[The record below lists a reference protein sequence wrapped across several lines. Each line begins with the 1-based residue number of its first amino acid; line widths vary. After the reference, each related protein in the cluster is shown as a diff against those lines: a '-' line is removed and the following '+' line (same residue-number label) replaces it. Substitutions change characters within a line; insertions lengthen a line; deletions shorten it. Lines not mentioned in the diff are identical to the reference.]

1 MSKWRRLNS
10 AFEGQRRSTRNINK
24 RMDKTIDE
32 KRSRIDFLT
41 EKLNEASRAY
51 YTDGTEIITNYEY
64 DEMYDELLALEDE
77 TGYIRDDSPS
87 VNVGYETAAGLPKI
101 VHEKK
106 MLSLNKTKDREELKA
121 WLGDKEGLLS
131 WKLDGLTVGLTYEN
145 GRLVQGVTRG
155 NGVEGELI
163 TANVLACRNVPKAIP
178 HKGRTMLRGE
188 AVIKY
193 SDFEKI
199 NEAIEDADAKYKNPR
214 NLCSGSIRQL
224 DPKITAER
232 SVNFYA
238 FSLTQSDGVEFLTRH
253 EKIEWVK
260 EQGFD
265 VVDYVMVN
273 SGNLDAAIDKYEAE
287 IPDFDIPS
295 DGLVLT
301 LDDVAYA
308 STLGE
313 TAKFPKDSIAF
324 KWRDQ
329 QAETV
334 LREIEWSPSRTGLLN
349 PVAIFDPV
357 ELEGTTVSRASVH
370 NINIMEDLELGIG
383 DTIQVYKANMIIPQL
398 AGNLT
403 RSGNIDI
410 PAVCP
415 VCGGPTLI
423 KDDEGTK
430 TLNCTNPDCLAKHV
444 KKFSHF
450 VSRDAL
456 NIEGLSESGLLK
468 LIGIGALRDF
478 ADLFRLEEHK
488 SAIIGMEG
496 FGAKSYDNLIES
508 AKKASHTT
516 PARLLYGLGVPGI
529 GVATSNLISRYAR
542 NKWSD
547 IQSLDEETLTEIDGV
562 GSVMARD
569 YAGFFADENNK
580 EAVADLLGL
589 LTIDESYEAAGT
601 GLEGKTF
608 VITGSLE
615 HYANR
620 KDLKAGI
627 EAEGGKVAG
636 SVSAKTDY
644 LITNDPNSGSS
655 KNKKARELGVEII
668 TEEQIMEMLNK

>member
-1 MSKWRRLNS
+1 MTT
-10 AFEGQRRSTRNINK
+10 G
-24 RMDKTIDE
+24 E
-32 KRSRIDFLT
+32 KRSRIDELT
-41 EKLNEASRAY
+41 ARLNEASRAY
-51 YTDGTEIITNYEY
+51 YTDGAEIITNYEY
-64 DEMYDELLALEDE
+64 DAMYDELLALEDE

-101 VHEKK
+101 VHESK
-106 MLSLNKTKDREELKA
+106 MLSLNKTKDRDELKA
-121 WLGDKEGLLS
+121 WLGDQKGLLS

-155 NGVEGELI
+155 NGVEGEVI
-163 TANVLACRNVPKAIP
+163 TANVLACRNVPKTIP
-178 HKGRTMLRGE
+178 HKGRTVLRGE
-188 AVIKY
+188 AVIRY
-193 SDFEKI
+193 SDFERI

-232 SVNFYA
+232 NVSFYA
-238 FSLTQSDGVEFLTRH
+238 FALIRAEGADLSSRRDQM
-253 EKIEWVK
+253 EWMK
-260 EQGFD
+260 QQGFD
-265 VVDYVMVN
+265 EVDYVMVDAESL
-273 SGNLDAAIDKYEAE
+273 SGAIDRYEKA

-301 LDDVAYA
+301 LDDLEYSA
-308 STLGE
+308 TLGE
-313 TAKFPKDSIAF
+313 TAKYPKDSIAF

-383 DTIQVYKANMIIPQL
+383 DTVQVYKANMIIPQL

-403 RSGNIDI
+403 RSGNMEI
-410 PAVCP
+410 PASCP
-415 VCGGPTLI
+415 VCGGPTLV
-423 KDDEGTK
+423 KDEEGTK
-430 TLNCTNPDCLAKHV
+430 TLHCTNPDCLAKHV

-468 LIGIGALRDF
+468 LIGIGAIKTF
-478 ADLFRLEEHK
+478 PDLFRLDRHEDEIV
-488 SAIIGMEG
+488 SMEG
-496 FGAKSYDNLIES
+496 FGKKSYDNLTES
-508 AKKASHTT
+508 AKRASHTT

-529 GVATSNLISRYAR
+529 GVQNSNIICRACR
-542 NKWSD
+542 NRWAE
-547 IQSLDEETLTEIDGV
+547 IQSLDEEALKDIDGV
-562 GSVMARD
+562 GDVMAKD
-569 YAGFFADENNK
+569 YAAYFADEKNA
-580 EAVADLLGL
+580 AVTAELLGL
-589 LTIDESYEAAGT
+589 LTLDESFEAAGT
-601 GLEGKTF
+601 SLEGKTF

-620 KDLKAGI
+620 KDLKAEI

-644 LITNDPNSGSS
+644 LITNDPDSGSS
-655 KNKKARELGVEII
+655 KNRTARELGVAII
-668 TEEQIMEMLNK
+668 TEDEAVEMIRGN

>member
-1 MSKWRRLNS
+1 MD
-10 AFEGQRRSTRNINK
+10 QRK
-24 RMDKTIDE
+24 RIDE
-32 KRSRIDFLT
+32 LV
-41 EKLNEASRAY
+41 EKLNEASHAY
-51 YTDGTEIITNYEY
+51 YTDGIEMMTNYEY

-101 VHEKK
+101 VHEIK
-106 MLSLNKTKDREELKA
+106 MLSLNKTKDRDELRA

-163 TANVLACRNVPKAIP
+163 TANVLACRNIPKSIP
-178 HKGRTMLRGE
+178 YKGKVIVRGE
-188 AVIKY
+188 AVIRY

-199 NEAIEDADAKYKNPR
+199 NEAIEDTDARYKNPR

-224 DPKITAER
+224 DPKVTAER
-232 SVNFYA
+232 KVSFYA
-238 FSLTQSDGVEFLTRH
+238 FTLTLSEGLEMPSRRQ
-253 EKIEWVK
+253 KMEWMK
-260 EQGFD
+260 SQGFD
-265 VVDYVMVN
+265 IVDYVMV
-273 SGNLDAAIDKYEAE
+273 DADSLNDAINGYEKA
-287 IPDFDIPS
+287 ITDFDIPS

-301 LDDVAYA
+301 LEDAEYA
-308 STLGE
+308 STLGA

-370 NINIMEDLELGIG
+370 NINIMEDLKLGIG
-383 DTIQVYKANMIIPQL
+383 DTVVVYKANMIIPQL
-398 AGNLT
+398 SGNLT
-403 RSGNIDI
+403 QSGNIQI
-410 PAVCP
+410 PDTCP
-415 VCGGPTLI
+415 VCGGPTLV
-423 KDDEGTK
+423 KDLEGTK
-430 TLNCTNPDCLAKHV
+430 TLYCTNPDCIAKHV

-468 LIGIGALRDF
+468 LIGIGAVRTF
-478 ADLFRLEEHK
+478 ADLFRLGSHRE
-488 SAIIGMEG
+488 AIIEMEG
-496 FGAKSYDNLIES
+496 FGKKSYDNLVES
-508 AKKASHTT
+508 AERASHTT
-516 PARLLYGLGVPGI
+516 PARLLYGLGVQGI
-529 GVATSNLISRYAR
+529 GTANSNLIARACR
-542 NKWSD
+542 NKWD
-547 IQSLDEETLTEIDGV
+547 EMVSLDEEDLTGIDGV
-562 GSVMARD
+562 GPVMARD
-569 YAGFFADENNK
+569 YVKYFADEDNK
-580 EAVADLLGL
+580 AVIEDLLSM
-589 LTIDESYEAAGT
+589 LTLDESYEAAGT

-620 KDLKAGI
+620 KDLKADI

-644 LITNDPNSGSS
+644 LITNDPGSGSA
-655 KNKKARELGVEII
+655 KNRAARELGVAII
-668 TEEQIMEMLNK
+668 TEEDIMEMLAK

>member
-1 MSKWRRLNS
+1 MND
-10 AFEGQRRSTRNINK
+10 ENK
-24 RMDKTIDE
+24 KNRIDE
-32 KRSRIDFLT
+32 LVQR
-41 EKLNEASRAY
+41 LNEASRAY

-87 VNVGYETAAGLPKI
+87 INVGFETAAGLPKI

-106 MLSLNKTKDREELKA
+106 MLSLNKTKDRDELRA
-121 WLGDKEGLLS
+121 WLGDQKGMLS
-131 WKLDGLTVGLTYEN
+131 WKLDGLTVGITYEN

-155 NGVEGELI
+155 NGTEGELI
-163 TANVLACRNVPKAIP
+163 TANVMACRNVPKVIP
-178 HKGRTMLRGE
+178 HKGKTIIRGE
-188 AVIKY
+188 AVIRY

-224 DPKITAER
+224 DPKVTAER
-232 SVNFYA
+232 NVMFYA
-238 FSLTQSDGVEFLTRH
+238 FSLYQCEGVEFTTRQQ
-253 EKIEWVK
+253 KMEWVK
-260 EQGFD
+260 SQGFD
-265 VVDYVMVN
+265 AVDYVMVDKD
-273 SGNLDAAIDKYEAE
+273 NLFDAIDGYEAAIT
-287 IPDFDIPS
+287 DFDIPS

-308 STLGE
+308 ATLGE

-403 RSGNIDI
+403 RSGNMEI

-415 VCGGPTLI
+415 VCGGPTRI
-423 KDDEGTK
+423 KDEEGTK

-468 LIGIGALRDF
+468 LIGIGALRSF
-478 ADLFRLEEHK
+478 ADLFRLENHK
-488 SAIIGMEG
+488 NAIIGMEG
-496 FGAKSYDNLIES
+496 FGAKSYDNLTAS
-508 AKKASHTT
+508 AARASNTT

-529 GVATSNLISRYAR
+529 GVATSNLISRSCR

-547 IQSLDEETLTEIDGV
+547 IQSLDEEALTDIDGV

-569 YAGFFADENNK
+569 YVGFFADEDNK
-580 EAVADLLGL
+580 AAIDELLGL
-589 LTIDESYEAAGT
+589 LTLDESYEAAGT
-601 GLEGKTF
+601 SLEGRTF

-620 KDLKAGI
+620 KDLKAEI

-655 KNKKARELGVEII
+655 KNKAARELGVAII
-668 TEEQIMEMLNK
+668 TENEVRSMLNH

>member
-1 MSKWRRLNS
+1 MNNEEKKNR
-10 AFEGQRRSTRNINK
+10 
-24 RMDKTIDE
+24 IDE
-32 KRSRIDFLT
+32 LVERLK
-41 EKLNEASRAY
+41 EASRAY
-51 YTDGTEIITNYEY
+51 YTDGAEIITNYEY

-87 VNVGYETAAGLPKI
+87 INVGYETAAGLPKI

-106 MLSLNKTKDREELKA
+106 MLSLNKTKDRDELAA
-121 WLGDKEGLLS
+121 WLGDQKGLLS
-131 WKLDGLTVGLTYEN
+131 WKLDGLTVGVTYEN

-155 NGVEGELI
+155 NGTEGELI
-163 TANVLACRNVPKAIP
+163 TANVMAFRNVPRVIP
-178 HKGRTMLRGE
+178 HKGRTVLRGE
-188 AVIKY
+188 SVIKY
-193 SDFEKI
+193 SHFEKI
-199 NEAIEDADAKYKNPR
+199 NDAIEDADAKYKNPR
-214 NLCSGSIRQL
+214 NLCSGSVRQL
-224 DPKITAER
+224 DPKVTAER
-232 SVNFYA
+232 NVNFYA
-238 FSLTQSDGVEFLTRH
+238 FSLTQSEGVEFATRH
-253 EKIEWVK
+253 EKMDWVRA
-260 EQGFD
+260 QGFD
-265 VVDYVMVN
+265 TVDYVMVDRD
-273 SGNLDAAIDKYEAE
+273 SLSDAIDTYEAA

-308 STLGE
+308 ATLGE

-370 NINIMEDLELGIG
+370 NINIMEDLQLGIG

-403 RSGNIDI
+403 RSGNIEI

-415 VCGGPTLI
+415 VCGGPTLV
-423 KDDEGTK
+423 KDEEGTK
-430 TLNCTNPDCLAKHV
+430 TLNCVNPDCLAKHV

-468 LIGIGALRDF
+468 LIGIGALRSF
-478 ADLFRLEEHK
+478 ADLFRLENHK
-488 SAIIGMEG
+488 NDIIGMEG

-508 AKKASHTT
+508 ARRASAAT

-529 GVATSNLISRYAR
+529 GVATSNLISRACR
-542 NKWSD
+542 TRWSD
-547 IQSLDEETLTEIDGV
+547 IQSLDEEALTDIDGV

-569 YAGFFADENNK
+569 YVDFFADEGNR
-580 EAVADLLGL
+580 EAIDDLLGL
-589 LTIDESYEAAGT
+589 LTLDESYEAAGT
-601 GLEGKTF
+601 SLEGKTF

-620 KDLKAGI
+620 KDLKAEI

-655 KNKKARELGVEII
+655 KNKAARELGVSII
-668 TEEQIMEMLNK
+668 TEDEIRAMLNN

>member
-1 MSKWRRLNS
+1 MD
-10 AFEGQRRSTRNINK
+10 QRK
-24 RMDKTIDE
+24 RIDE
-32 KRSRIDFLT
+32 LV
-41 EKLNEASRAY
+41 EKLNEASHAY
-51 YTDGTEIITNYEY
+51 YTQGTEIITNYEY
-64 DEMYDELLALEDE
+64 DAMYDELLALEDE

-87 VNVGYETAAGLPKI
+87 INVGYDTAAGLPKI
-101 VHEKK
+101 VHEIK
-106 MLSLNKTKDREELKA
+106 MLSLNKTKDREELRA
-121 WLGDKEGLLS
+121 WLGDREGLLS

-163 TANVLACRNVPKAIP
+163 TANVLACRNVPKSIP
-178 HKGRTMLRGE
+178 HKGRVMVRGE
-188 AVIKY
+188 AVIRY

-224 DPKITAER
+224 DPKVTAER

-238 FSLTQSDGVEFLTRH
+238 FSLTQCEGIEFAFRH
-253 EKIEWVK
+253 EKMDWMK
-260 EQGFD
+260 SQGFEI
-265 VVDYVMVN
+265 VDYVIVDKDN
-273 SGNLDAAIDKYEAE
+273 IIDTIDEYESAIA
-287 IPDFDIPS
+287 DFDIPS

-301 LDDVAYA
+301 LEDIAYA
-308 STLGE
+308 ETLGE
-313 TAKFPKDSIAF
+313 TAKFPRDSIAF

-329 QAETV
+329 QAEAV

-383 DTIQVYKANMIIPQL
+383 DTILVYKANMIIPQL

-410 PAVCP
+410 PGTCP

-423 KDDEGTK
+423 RDEEGTR
-430 TLNCTNPDCLAKHV
+430 TLNCVNPDCLAKHV

-450 VSRDAL
+450 VSRDAM

-468 LIGIGALRDF
+468 LIGISALKNF

-488 SAIIGMEG
+488 SAIINMEG
-496 FGAKSYDNLIES
+496 FGTKSYDNLVES

-516 PARLLYGLGVPGI
+516 AARLLYGLGVPGI
-529 GVATSNLISRYAR
+529 GVATSNLIARSCR
-542 NKWSD
+542 NKWSE
-547 IQSLDEETLTEIDGV
+547 IESLDEETLRDIDGV
-562 GSVMARD
+562 GPVMAGD
-569 YAGFFADENNK
+569 YVRFFADEKNRT
-580 EAVADLLGL
+580 EIADLLDL
-589 LTIDESYEAAGT
+589 LTIDESFEAAGT

-620 KDLKAGI
+620 KDLKAEI

-668 TEEQIMEMLNK
+668 TENDIINMLK

>member
-1 MSKWRRLNS
+1 MNP
-10 AFEGQRRSTRNINK
+10 E
-24 RMDKTIDE
+24 E
-32 KRSRIDFLT
+32 KKNRIDFLT

-51 YTDGTEIITNYEY
+51 YTDGVEMMTNYEY
-64 DEMYDELLALEDE
+64 DAMYDELLALEDE

-87 VNVGYETAAGLPKI
+87 INVGYETAAGLPKI
-101 VHEKK
+101 VHEIK
-106 MLSLNKTKDREELKA
+106 MLSLNKTKDRDELRA
-121 WLGDKEGLLS
+121 WLGDRKGLLS
-131 WKLDGLTVGLTYEN
+131 WKLDGLTVGITYEN

-155 NGVEGELI
+155 NGTEGELI
-163 TANVLACRNVPKAIP
+163 TANVLAFRNVPKSIP
-178 HKGRTMLRGE
+178 HKGRVMVRGE

-193 SDFEKI
+193 SDFERI

-214 NLCSGSIRQL
+214 NLCSGSVRQL
-224 DPKITAER
+224 DPKVTAER

-238 FSLTQSDGVEFLTRH
+238 FTLTQCEGVEFSCRH
-253 EKIEWVK
+253 ETMDWMRS
-260 EQGFD
+260 QGFET
-265 VVDYVMVN
+265 VDHVIVDKDN
-273 SGNLDAAIDKYEAE
+273 IIDTINKYEAA

-295 DGLVLT
+295 DGLVLS
-301 LDDVAYA
+301 LDDLAYA
-308 STLGE
+308 ATLGE
-313 TAKFPKDSIAF
+313 TAKFPRDSIAF

-403 RSGNIDI
+403 RSGNIEI
-410 PAVCP
+410 PDVCP
-415 VCGGPTLI
+415 VCGGPTRI
-423 KDDEGTK
+423 KDDDGTR

-468 LIGIGALRDF
+468 LIGIGALKSF
-478 ADLFRLEEHK
+478 ADLFRLDEHK
-488 SAIIGMEG
+488 SDIIGMEG

-508 AKKASHTT
+508 AVKASHTT

-529 GVATSNLISRYAR
+529 GVATSGLIAR
-542 NKWSD
+542 SCRNRWSE
-547 IQSLDEETLTEIDGV
+547 IMALDEEALTDIDGV
-562 GSVMARD
+562 GSVMAHD
-569 YAGFFADENNK
+569 YVSFFSDEDNK
-580 EAVADLLGL
+580 AAVDELLGM
-589 LTIDESYEAAGT
+589 LTLDESYEAAGT
-601 GLEGKTF
+601 SLEGKTF

-615 HYANR
+615 HYTNR
-620 KDLKAGI
+620 KALKADI
-627 EAEGGKVAG
+627 ESEGGKVAG

-655 KNKKARELGVEII
+655 KNRTARELGVAII
-668 TEEQIMEMLNK
+668 TEEQIMEMLGK

>member
-1 MSKWRRLNS
+1 MTT
-10 AFEGQRRSTRNINK
+10 G
-24 RMDKTIDE
+24 E
-32 KRSRIDFLT
+32 KRSRIDELT
-41 EKLNEASRAY
+41 ARLNEASRAY
-51 YTDGTEIITNYEY
+51 YTDGAEIITNYEY
-64 DEMYDELLALEDE
+64 DAMYDELLALEDE

-101 VHEKK
+101 VHESK
-106 MLSLNKTKDREELKA
+106 MLSLNKTKDRDELKA
-121 WLGDKEGLLS
+121 WLGDQKGLLS

-155 NGVEGELI
+155 NGVEGEVI
-163 TANVLACRNVPKAIP
+163 TANVLACRNVPKTIP
-178 HKGRTMLRGE
+178 HKGRTVLRGE
-188 AVIKY
+188 AVIRY
-193 SDFEKI
+193 SDFERI

-232 SVNFYA
+232 NVSFYA
-238 FSLTQSDGVEFLTRH
+238 FALIRAEGADLSSRRAQM
-253 EKIEWVK
+253 EWMK
-260 EQGFD
+260 QQGFD
-265 VVDYVMVN
+265 EVDYVMVDAESL
-273 SGNLDAAIDKYEAE
+273 SGAIDRYEKA

-301 LDDVAYA
+301 LDDLEYSA
-308 STLGE
+308 TLGE
-313 TAKFPKDSIAF
+313 TAKYPKDSIAF

-383 DTIQVYKANMIIPQL
+383 DTVQVYKANMIIPQL

-403 RSGNIDI
+403 RSGNIEI
-410 PAVCP
+410 PASCP
-415 VCGGPTLI
+415 VCGGPTRV
-423 KDDEGTK
+423 KDEEGTK
-430 TLNCTNPDCLAKHV
+430 TLHCTNPDCLAKHV

-468 LIGIGALRDF
+468 LIGIGAIKTF
-478 ADLFRLEEHK
+478 PDLFRLDRHEDEIV
-488 SAIIGMEG
+488 SMEG
-496 FGAKSYDNLIES
+496 FGKKSYDNLTES
-508 AKKASHTT
+508 AKRASHTT

-529 GVATSNLISRYAR
+529 GVQNSNIICRACR
-542 NKWSD
+542 NSWAE
-547 IQSLDEETLTEIDGV
+547 IQSLDEEALKDIDGV
-562 GSVMARD
+562 GDVMAKD
-569 YAGFFADENNK
+569 YAAYFADEKNA
-580 EAVADLLGL
+580 AVTAELLGL
-589 LTIDESYEAAGT
+589 LTLDESFEAAGT
-601 GLEGKTF
+601 SLEGKTF

-620 KDLKAGI
+620 KDLKAEI

-655 KNKKARELGVEII
+655 KNKAARELGVAII
-668 TEEQIMEMLNK
+668 TEDDIRAMLGK

>member
-1 MSKWRRLNS
+1 MNDESKKNR
-10 AFEGQRRSTRNINK
+10 
-24 RMDKTIDE
+24 IDE
-32 KRSRIDFLT
+32 LVQR
-41 EKLNEASRAY
+41 LNEASRAY

-87 VNVGYETAAGLPKI
+87 INVGFETAAGLPKI

-106 MLSLNKTKDREELKA
+106 MLSLNKTKDRDELRA
-121 WLGDKEGLLS
+121 WLGDQKGMLS
-131 WKLDGLTVGLTYEN
+131 WKLDGLTVGITYEN

-155 NGVEGELI
+155 NGTEGELI
-163 TANVLACRNVPKAIP
+163 TANVMACRNVPKVIP
-178 HKGRTMLRGE
+178 HKGKTIIRGE
-188 AVIKY
+188 AVIRY

-224 DPKITAER
+224 DPKVTAER
-232 SVNFYA
+232 NVMFYA
-238 FSLTQSDGVEFLTRH
+238 FSLYQCEGVEFTTRQQ
-253 EKIEWVK
+253 KMEWVK
-260 EQGFD
+260 SQGFD
-265 VVDYVMVN
+265 AVDYVMVDN
-273 SGNLDAAIDKYEAE
+273 DNLFDAIDGYEAAIT
-287 IPDFDIPS
+287 DFDIPS

-308 STLGE
+308 ATLGE

-403 RSGNIDI
+403 RSGNMEI

-415 VCGGPTLI
+415 VCGGPTRI
-423 KDDEGTK
+423 KDEEGTK

-468 LIGIGALRDF
+468 LIGIGALRSF
-478 ADLFRLEEHK
+478 ADLFRLENHK
-488 SAIIGMEG
+488 NAIIGMEG
-496 FGAKSYDNLIES
+496 FGAKSYDNLTAS
-508 AKKASHTT
+508 AARASNTT

-529 GVATSNLISRYAR
+529 GVATSNLISRSCR

-547 IQSLDEETLTEIDGV
+547 IQSLDEEALMDIDGV

-569 YAGFFADENNK
+569 YVGFFADEDNK
-580 EAVADLLGL
+580 AAIDELLGL
-589 LTIDESYEAAGT
+589 LTLDESYEAAGT
-601 GLEGKTF
+601 SLEGRTF

-620 KDLKAGI
+620 KDLKAEI

-655 KNKKARELGVEII
+655 KNRTARELGVAII
-668 TEEQIMEMLNK
+668 TEDDIRDMLNK

>member
-1 MSKWRRLNS
+1 MND
-10 AFEGQRRSTRNINK
+10 N
-24 RMDKTIDE
+24 E
-32 KRSRIDFLT
+32 KRNRIDFLVG
-41 EKLNEASRAY
+41 KLNEASRAY
-51 YTDGTEIITNYEY
+51 YTDGAEIITNYEY
-64 DEMYDELLALEDE
+64 DAMYDELLALEDE

-87 VNVGYETAAGLPKI
+87 INVGYETAAGLPKI
-101 VHEKK
+101 VHESK
-106 MLSLNKTKDREELKA
+106 MLSLNKTKDRDELAA
-121 WLGDKEGLLS
+121 WLGDQTGLLS

-145 GRLVQGVTRG
+145 GRLTQGVTRG
-155 NGVEGELI
+155 NGTEGELI

-178 HKGRTMLRGE
+178 YKGRTVLRGE

-224 DPKITAER
+224 DPKVTAER
-232 SVNFYA
+232 NVNFFA
-238 FSLTQSDGVEFLTRH
+238 FSLYRCEGMEFATRH
-253 EKIEWVK
+253 EQMEWMK
-260 EQGFD
+260 AQGFD
-265 VVDYVMVN
+265 VVDYVTVDAVGL
-273 SGNLDAAIDKYEAE
+273 SSAIDSYEAAIPE
-287 IPDFDIPS
+287 FDIPS

-301 LDDVAYA
+301 LDDIAYA
-308 STLGE
+308 ATLGE
-313 TAKFPKDSIAF
+313 TAKYPKDAMAF

-334 LREIEWSPSRTGLLN
+334 LREVEWSPSRTGLLN

-370 NINIMEDLELGIG
+370 NINIMEDLQLGIG
-383 DTIQVYKANMIIPQL
+383 DTIQVYKANMIIPQI

-403 RSGNIDI
+403 RSGKIDI
-410 PAVCP
+410 PEVCP
-415 VCGGPTLI
+415 VCGGRTLI
-423 KDDEGTK
+423 KDVEGTR
-430 TLNCTNPDCLAKHV
+430 TLNCVNPDCLAKHV

-468 LIGIGALRDF
+468 LIGIGAVRSF
-478 ADLFRLEEHK
+478 ADLFRLDAHRDD
-488 SAIIGMEG
+488 IITMEG
-496 FGAKSYDNLIES
+496 FGQKSYDNLKAS
-508 AKKASHTT
+508 AERASHTT

-529 GVATSNLISRYAR
+529 GAANSGVIAR
-542 NKWSD
+542 ACRNSWQEM
-547 IQSLDEETLTEIDGV
+547 QSLDEEALTGIDGV
-562 GSVMARD
+562 GAVMARD
-569 YAGFFADENNK
+569 YVDYFADEGNRA
-580 EAVADLLGL
+580 AVADLMSV
-589 LTIDESYEAAGT
+589 LTLDESFEAAGT
-601 GLEGKTF
+601 KLDGKTF

-620 KDLKAGI
+620 KDLKAEI

-655 KNKKARELGVEII
+655 KNKAARELGVAII
-668 TEEQIMEMLNK
+668 TEEDIIEMMK

>member
-1 MSKWRRLNS
+1 MEEKK
-10 AFEGQRRSTRNINK
+10 K
-24 RMDKTIDE
+24 RIDE
-32 KRSRIDFLT
+32 LVER
-41 EKLNEASRAY
+41 LNEASRAY
-51 YTDGTEIITNYEY
+51 YTDGAEIITNYEY
-64 DEMYDELLALEDE
+64 DAMYDELLDLEAE
-77 TGYIRDDSPS
+77 TGFIRDDSPS
-87 VNVGYETAAGLPKI
+87 INVGFETAAGLPKI
-101 VHEKK
+101 VHESK
-106 MLSLNKTKDREELKA
+106 MLSLNKTKDRDELRA
-121 WLGDKEGLLS
+121 WLGDQKGLLS

-163 TANVLACRNVPKAIP
+163 TPNVLACRNVPRTIP
-178 HKGRTMLRGE
+178 YKGKVTLRGE
-188 AVIKY
+188 AVIRY

-199 NEAIEDADAKYKNPR
+199 NEAIEDADARYKNPR

-232 SVNFYA
+232 QVGFYA
-238 FSLTQSDGVEFLTRH
+238 FALTGSEGLGFAARH
-253 EKIEWVK
+253 EQMEWMK
-260 EQGFD
+260 EQGFEE
-265 VVDYVMVN
+265 VDYVMVD
-273 SGNLDAAIDKYEAE
+273 SGSLSGAIDSYEAA

-301 LDDVAYA
+301 LDDLAYSA
-308 STLGE
+308 TLGE
-313 TAKFPKDSIAF
+313 TAKYPKDSIAF

-403 RSGNIDI
+403 RSGSMDI
-410 PAVCP
+410 PDSCP
-415 VCGGPTLI
+415 VCGGPTMVR
-423 KDDEGTK
+423 DEEGTK
-430 TLNCTNPDCLAKHV
+430 TLVCTNPDCLAKHV

-468 LIGIGALRDF
+468 LIGIGAIRTF
-478 ADLFRLEEHK
+478 PDLFRLSEHEDEIV
-488 SAIIGMEG
+488 SMEG
-496 FGAKSYDNLIES
+496 FGKKSYDNLIES
-508 AKKASHTT
+508 AGRASHTT

-529 GVATSNLISRYAR
+529 GVQNSNIICRSCR
-542 NKWSD
+542 NRWD
-547 IQSLDEETLTEIDGV
+547 EIQGLDEEALMDIDGV
-562 GSVMARD
+562 GAVMARD
-569 YAGFFADENNK
+569 YAAYFADEENS
-580 EAVADLLGL
+580 AVVSELLSL
-589 LTIDESYEAAGT
+589 LTLDESFEAAGT
-601 GLEGKTF
+601 SLEGKTF

-620 KDLKAGI
+620 KDLKAEI

-655 KNKKARELGVEII
+655 KNRTARELGVAII
-668 TEEQIMEMLNK
+668 TEDEIISMLKGASE

>member
-1 MSKWRRLNS
+1 M
-10 AFEGQRRSTRNINK
+10 
-24 RMDKTIDE
+24 TIEE
-32 KRSRIDFLT
+32 KKNRIDFLT

-51 YTDGTEIITNYEY
+51 YTDGVEMMTNYEY
-64 DEMYDELLALEDE
+64 DAMYDELLALEDE

-87 VNVGYETAAGLPKI
+87 INVGFETAAGLPKI
-101 VHEKK
+101 VHETK
-106 MLSLNKTKDREELKA
+106 MLSLNKTKDRDELKA
-121 WLGDKEGLLS
+121 WLGDQKGLLS
-131 WKLDGLTVGLTYEN
+131 WKLDGLTVGITYEN

-178 HKGRTMLRGE
+178 HKGRTVLRGE
-188 AVIKY
+188 AVIRY

-199 NEAIEDADAKYKNPR
+199 NEAIEDTDAKYKNPR

-238 FSLTQSDGVEFLTRH
+238 FSLMQSEGIEFSTRH
-253 EKIEWVK
+253 EQMEWMK
-260 EQGFD
+260 SQGFD
-265 VVDYVMVN
+265 MVDYVMVDKE
-273 SGNLDAAIDKYEAE
+273 NLIDTIDEYEAAI
-287 IPDFDIPS
+287 PGFDIPS
-295 DGLVLT
+295 DGLVLSMDN
-301 LDDVAYA
+301 LAYA
-308 STLGE
+308 ATLGE

-403 RSGNIDI
+403 RSGNIEI
-410 PAVCP
+410 PEVCP
-415 VCGGPTLI
+415 VCGGPTRV
-423 KDDEGTK
+423 KDEEGTK
-430 TLNCTNPDCLAKHV
+430 TLNCVNPDCLAKHV

-450 VSRDAL
+450 VSRDAM

-468 LIGIGALRDF
+468 LIGIGALKDF
-478 ADLFRLEEHK
+478 ADLFRLEEYK
-488 SAIIGMEG
+488 NDIIGMEG
-496 FGAKSYDNLIES
+496 FGAKSYDNLIDS
-508 AKKASHTT
+508 ARRASRTT

-529 GVATSNLISRYAR
+529 GVTTSNMISRSCR
-542 NKWSD
+542 NKWEE
-547 IQSLDEETLTEIDGV
+547 IQSLDEEALTDIDGV

-569 YAGFFADENNK
+569 YAGFFADEKNK
-580 EAVADLLGL
+580 ADIADLLSVL
-589 LTIDESYEAAGT
+589 SIDESYEAAGT
-601 GLEGKTF
+601 SLDGKTF

-615 HYANR
+615 HYVNR
-620 KDLKAGI
+620 KDLKAEI

>member
-1 MSKWRRLNS
+1 MTT
-10 AFEGQRRSTRNINK
+10 G
-24 RMDKTIDE
+24 E
-32 KRSRIDFLT
+32 KRSRIDELT
-41 EKLNEASRAY
+41 ARLNEASRAY
-51 YTDGTEIITNYEY
+51 YTDGAEIITNYEY
-64 DEMYDELLALEDE
+64 DAMYDELLALEDE

-101 VHEKK
+101 VHESK
-106 MLSLNKTKDREELKA
+106 MLSLNKTKDRDELKA
-121 WLGDKEGLLS
+121 WLGDQKGLLS
-131 WKLDGLTVGLTYEN
+131 WKLDGLTVGMTYEN

-155 NGVEGELI
+155 NGVEGEVI
-163 TANVLACRNVPKAIP
+163 TANVLACRNVPKTIP
-178 HKGRTMLRGE
+178 HKGRTVLRGE
-188 AVIKY
+188 AVIRY
-193 SDFEKI
+193 SDFERI

-232 SVNFYA
+232 NVSFYA
-238 FSLTQSDGVEFLTRH
+238 FALIRAEGADLRSRRDQM
-253 EKIEWVK
+253 EWMK
-260 EQGFD
+260 QQGFD
-265 VVDYVMVN
+265 EVDYVMVDAESL
-273 SGNLDAAIDKYEAE
+273 SGAIDRYEEA

-301 LDDVAYA
+301 LDDLEYSA
-308 STLGE
+308 TLGE
-313 TAKFPKDSIAF
+313 TAKYPKDSIAF

-383 DTIQVYKANMIIPQL
+383 DTVQVYKANMIIPQL

-403 RSGNIDI
+403 RSGNIEI
-410 PAVCP
+410 PASCP
-415 VCGGPTLI
+415 VCGGPTRV
-423 KDDEGTK
+423 KDEEGTK
-430 TLNCTNPDCLAKHV
+430 TLHCTNPDCLAKHV

-468 LIGIGALRDF
+468 LIGIGAIKTF
-478 ADLFRLEEHK
+478 PDLFRLDRHEDEIV
-488 SAIIGMEG
+488 SMEG
-496 FGAKSYDNLIES
+496 FGKKSYDNLTES
-508 AKKASHTT
+508 AKRASHTT

-529 GVATSNLISRYAR
+529 GVQNSNIICRACR
-542 NKWSD
+542 NRWAE
-547 IQSLDEETLTEIDGV
+547 IQSLDEEALKDIDGV
-562 GSVMARD
+562 GDVMAKD
-569 YAGFFADENNK
+569 YAAYFADEKNA
-580 EAVADLLGL
+580 AVTAELLGL
-589 LTIDESYEAAGT
+589 LTLDESFEAAGT
-601 GLEGKTF
+601 SLEGKTF

-620 KDLKAGI
+620 KDLKTEI

-644 LITNDPNSGSS
+644 LITNDPGSGSS
-655 KNKKARELGVEII
+655 KNRTARELGVAII
-668 TEEQIMEMLNK
+668 TEDEAVAMIRGN

>member
-1 MSKWRRLNS
+1 M
-10 AFEGQRRSTRNINK
+10 
-24 RMDKTIDE
+24 TIEE
-32 KRSRIDFLT
+32 KKNRIDFLT

-51 YTDGTEIITNYEY
+51 YTDGVEMMTNYEY
-64 DEMYDELLALEDE
+64 DAMYDELLALEDE

-87 VNVGYETAAGLPKI
+87 INVGYETAAGLPKI

-106 MLSLNKTKDREELKA
+106 MLSLNKTKDRDELKA
-121 WLGDKEGLLS
+121 WLGDQKGLLS
-131 WKLDGLTVGLTYEN
+131 WKLDGLTVGITYEN

-155 NGVEGELI
+155 NGTEGELI
-163 TANVLACRNVPKAIP
+163 TANVLACRNVPKSIP
-178 HKGRTMLRGE
+178 HKGRVMVRGE
-188 AVIKY
+188 AVIRY

-238 FSLTQSDGVEFLTRH
+238 FSLTQCEGIEFSTRH
-253 EKIEWVK
+253 EKMDWMK
-260 EQGFD
+260 SQGFES
-265 VVDYVMVN
+265 VDYVIVDKE
-273 SGNLDAAIDKYEAE
+273 NLIDTIDRYEAA

-301 LDDVAYA
+301 MDDLAYA
-308 STLGE
+308 ATLGE

-383 DTIQVYKANMIIPQL
+383 DTIQVYKANMIIPQI

-403 RSGNIDI
+403 RSGNMVI
-410 PAVCP
+410 PDVCP

-430 TLNCTNPDCLAKHV
+430 TLNCVNPDCLAKHV

-450 VSRDAL
+450 VSRDAM

-468 LIGIGALRDF
+468 LIGVGALKSF
-478 ADLFRLEEHK
+478 ADLFRLEKHK
-488 SAIIGMEG
+488 SDIIGMEG
-496 FGAKSYDNLIES
+496 FGAKSYDNLIDS
-508 AKKASHTT
+508 AERASHTT

-529 GVATSNLISRYAR
+529 GVATSNLISRSCR
-542 NKWSD
+542 NKWSE
-547 IQSLDEETLTEIDGV
+547 IQSLDEEALTDIDGV

-569 YAGFFADENNK
+569 YVSFFADEDNK
-580 EAVADLLGL
+580 AAIEDLLGML
-589 LTIDESYEAAGT
+589 SIDESYEAAGT
-601 GLEGKTF
+601 SLEGKTF

-620 KDLKAGI
+620 KDLKAEI

-644 LITNDPNSGSS
+644 LITNDPGSGSS
-655 KNKKARELGVEII
+655 KNKKARELGVAII
-668 TEEQIMEMLNK
+668 TEDEIIEMLSEGA

>member
-1 MSKWRRLNS
+1 MNDESKKNR
-10 AFEGQRRSTRNINK
+10 
-24 RMDKTIDE
+24 IDE
-32 KRSRIDFLT
+32 LVQR
-41 EKLNEASRAY
+41 LNEASRAY

-87 VNVGYETAAGLPKI
+87 INVGFETAAGLPKI

-106 MLSLNKTKDREELKA
+106 MLSLNKTKDRDELRA
-121 WLGDKEGLLS
+121 WLGDQKGMLS
-131 WKLDGLTVGLTYEN
+131 WKLDGLTVGITYEN

-155 NGVEGELI
+155 NGTEGELI
-163 TANVLACRNVPKAIP
+163 TANVMACRNVPKVIP
-178 HKGRTMLRGE
+178 HKGKTIIRGE
-188 AVIKY
+188 AVIRY

-224 DPKITAER
+224 DPKVTAER
-232 SVNFYA
+232 NVMFYA
-238 FSLTQSDGVEFLTRH
+238 FSLYQCEGVEFTTRQQ
-253 EKIEWVK
+253 KMEWVK
-260 EQGFD
+260 SQGFD
-265 VVDYVMVN
+265 AVDYVMVDKD
-273 SGNLDAAIDKYEAE
+273 NLFDAIDSYEAAIT
-287 IPDFDIPS
+287 DFDIPS

-308 STLGE
+308 ATLGE

-334 LREIEWSPSRTGLLN
+334 L
-349 PVAIFDPV
+349 
-357 ELEGTTVSRASVH
+357 
-370 NINIMEDLELGIG
+370 
-383 DTIQVYKANMIIPQL
+383 
-398 AGNLT
+398 T
-403 RSGNIDI
+403 RSGNMEI

-415 VCGGPTLI
+415 VCGGPTRI
-423 KDDEGTK
+423 KDEEGTK

-468 LIGIGALRDF
+468 LIGIGALRSF
-478 ADLFRLEEHK
+478 ADLFRLENHK
-488 SAIIGMEG
+488 NAIIGMEG
-496 FGAKSYDNLIES
+496 FGAKSYDNLTAS
-508 AKKASHTT
+508 AARASNTT

-529 GVATSNLISRYAR
+529 GVATSNLISRSCR

-547 IQSLDEETLTEIDGV
+547 IQSLDEEALTDIDGV

-569 YAGFFADENNK
+569 YVGYFADEDNK
-580 EAVADLLGL
+580 AAIDELLGL
-589 LTIDESYEAAGT
+589 LTLDESYEAAGT
-601 GLEGKTF
+601 SLEGRTF

-620 KDLKAGI
+620 KDLKAEI

-655 KNKKARELGVEII
+655 KNKAARELGVAII
-668 TEEQIMEMLNK
+668 SEEQIMEMLGK

>member
-1 MSKWRRLNS
+1 M
-10 AFEGQRRSTRNINK
+10 EQRER
-24 RMDKTIDE
+24 IDE
-32 KRSRIDFLT
+32 LV
-41 EKLNEASRAY
+41 EKLNEASHAY
-51 YTDGTEIITNYEY
+51 YTQGIEIITNYEY

-87 VNVGYETAAGLPKI
+87 VNVGFETAAGLPKI
-101 VHEKK
+101 VHEIK
-106 MLSLNKTKDREELKA
+106 MLSLNKTKDREELRA

-163 TANVLACRNVPKAIP
+163 TANVLACRNVPKSIP
-178 HKGRTMLRGE
+178 HKGRVMVRGE
-188 AVIKY
+188 AVIRY

-199 NEAIEDADAKYKNPR
+199 NEAIEDTDAKYKNPR

-224 DPKITAER
+224 DPKVTAER
-232 SVNFYA
+232 KVSFYA
-238 FSLTQSDGVEFLTRH
+238 FSLTLSEGFETTSRR
-253 EKIEWVK
+253 EKMEWLK
-260 EQGFD
+260 AQGFD
-265 VVDYVMVN
+265 TVDYVMVDKDN
-273 SGNLDAAIDKYEAE
+273 LLDAIDRYEEAIRT
-287 IPDFDIPS
+287 FDIPS

-301 LDDVAYA
+301 LEDAEYA
-308 STLGE
+308 ATLGE

-403 RSGNIDI
+403 RSGRIDI
-410 PAVCP
+410 PSVCP
-415 VCGGPTLI
+415 VCGGPAHI
-423 KDDEGTK
+423 RDEEGTR
-430 TLNCTNPDCLAKHV
+430 TLHCINPDCLAKHV
-444 KKFSHF
+444 KRFEHF
-450 VSRDAL
+450 VSRDAM

-468 LIGIGALRDF
+468 LIGIGAIRKF
-478 ADLFRLEEHK
+478 ADLFRLGEHK
-488 SAIIGMEG
+488 SAIVEMEG
-496 FGAKSYDNLIES
+496 FGARSYDNLIES
-508 AKKASHTT
+508 AKKASQTT

-529 GVATSNLISRYAR
+529 GVATSNLISRSCR

-547 IQSLDEETLTEIDGV
+547 IQSLDEDSLKDIDGV
-562 GSVMARD
+562 GPVMARD
-569 YAGFFADENNK
+569 YVKFFSDEDNRA
-580 EAVADLLGL
+580 EIADLLSL

-620 KDLKAGI
+620 KDLKAEI

-655 KNKKARELGVEII
+655 KNKKARELGVAII
-668 TEEQIMEMLNK
+668 TENEIIEMLS

>member
-1 MSKWRRLNS
+1 MTLEEK
-10 AFEGQRRSTRNINK
+10 
-24 RMDKTIDE
+24 KT
-32 KRSRIDFLT
+32 RIDYLA

-64 DEMYDELLALEDE
+64 DAMYDELLALEDE

-87 VNVGYETAAGLPKI
+87 INVGYETAAGLPKI
-101 VHEKK
+101 VHEIK
-106 MLSLNKTKDREELKA
+106 MLSLNKTKDRDELKA
-121 WLGDKEGLLS
+121 WLGDREGLLS

-155 NGVEGELI
+155 NGTEGELI
-163 TANVLACRNVPKAIP
+163 TANVLACRNVPKSIP
-178 HKGRTMLRGE
+178 HKGRVIVRGE
-188 AVIKY
+188 AVIRY

-224 DPKITAER
+224 DPKVTAER

-238 FSLTQSDGVEFLTRH
+238 FSLTLSEGFETSSRR
-253 EKIEWVK
+253 EKMEWLRG
-260 EQGFD
+260 QGFEI
-265 VVDYVMVN
+265 VDYVMVN
-273 SGNLDAAIDKYEAE
+273 KDNLLTEIDKYEEA
-287 IPDFDIPS
+287 IRTFDIPS

-301 LDDVAYA
+301 LEDADYA
-308 STLGE
+308 ATLGE
-313 TAKFPKDSIAF
+313 TAKFPRDSIAF

-370 NINIMEDLELGIG
+370 NLNIMEDLELGIG

-403 RSGNIDI
+403 RSGNIKI
-410 PAVCP
+410 PEECP
-415 VCGGPTLI
+415 VCGGQTLVR
-423 KDDEGTK
+423 DDEGTR
-430 TLNCTNPDCLAKHV
+430 TLICTNPDCLAKHV
-444 KKFSHF
+444 KRFEHF
-450 VSRDAL
+450 VSRDAM

-468 LIGIGALRDF
+468 LIGIGALSDL

-488 SAIIGMEG
+488 SAIINMEG

-529 GVATSNLISRYAR
+529 GVATSNIISRSCR
-542 NKWSD
+542 NKWND
-547 IQSLDEETLTEIDGV
+547 IESLDEETLKEIDKV
-562 GSVMARD
+562 GPVMAGD
-569 YAGFFADENNK
+569 YVRFFADENNK
-580 EAVADLLGL
+580 AEIADLLSM

-601 GLEGKTF
+601 SLEGKTF

-620 KDLKAGI
+620 KDLKAEI

-655 KNKKARELGVEII
+655 KNKAARELGVEII
-668 TEEQIMEMLNK
+668 TENEIREMLSGDI

>member
-1 MSKWRRLNS
+1 MD
-10 AFEGQRRSTRNINK
+10 QRK
-24 RMDKTIDE
+24 RIDE
-32 KRSRIDFLT
+32 LV
-41 EKLNEASRAY
+41 EKLNEASHAY
-51 YTDGTEIITNYEY
+51 YTQGVEIITNYEY

-87 VNVGYETAAGLPKI
+87 VNVGFETAAGLPKI
-101 VHEKK
+101 VHEIK
-106 MLSLNKTKDREELKA
+106 MLSLNKTKDRDELRA

-131 WKLDGLTVGLTYEN
+131 WKLDGLTVGITYEN

-155 NGVEGELI
+155 NGTEGELI
-163 TANVLACRNVPKAIP
+163 TANVLACRNVPKSIP
-178 HKGRTMLRGE
+178 HKGRVIVRGE
-188 AVIKY
+188 AVIRY

-199 NEAIEDADAKYKNPR
+199 NEAIEDTDAKYKNPR

-224 DPKITAER
+224 DPKVTAER

-238 FSLTQSDGVEFLTRH
+238 FSLTLSEGFETSSRRA
-253 EKIEWVK
+253 KMEWLK
-260 EQGFD
+260 EQGFET
-265 VVDYVMVN
+265 VDYIMVDKDN
-273 SGNLDAAIDKYEAE
+273 LLDAIDQYEEAIRT
-287 IPDFDIPS
+287 FDIPS

-301 LDDVAYA
+301 LEDADYA

-313 TAKFPKDSIAF
+313 TAKYPKDSIAF

-370 NINIMEDLELGIG
+370 NLNIMKDLELGIG

-403 RSGNIDI
+403 RSGSIEI
-410 PAVCP
+410 PEVCP
-415 VCGGPTLI
+415 VCGGRTQI
-423 KDDEGTK
+423 REDEGTR
-430 TLNCTNPDCLAKHV
+430 TLICTNPDCLAKHV
-444 KKFSHF
+444 KKFEHF

-468 LIGIGALRDF
+468 LIGIGAVSDF

-488 SAIIGMEG
+488 SAIIEMDG
-496 FGAKSYDNLIES
+496 FGEKSYDNLIES
-508 AKKASHTT
+508 AKRASHTT
-516 PARLLYGLGVPGI
+516 AARLLYGLGVPGI
-529 GVATSNLISRYAR
+529 GVATSNLISRSCR
-542 NKWSD
+542 NKWSV
-547 IQSLDEETLTEIDGV
+547 IESLDEEDLKNIDGV
-562 GSVMARD
+562 GPVMARD
-569 YAGFFADENNK
+569 YVRFFEDEDNRDS
-580 EAVADLLGL
+580 VAELLSL

-601 GLEGKTF
+601 ALEGKTF

-620 KDLKAGI
+620 KDLKAEI

-636 SVSAKTDY
+636 SVSSKTDY

-655 KNKKARELGVEII
+655 KNRTARELGVSII
-668 TEEQIMEMLNK
+668 TEEEAIAMMKA

>member
-1 MSKWRRLNS
+1 MK
-10 AFEGQRRSTRNINK
+10 T
-24 RMDKTIDE
+24 MDNEE
-32 KRSRIDFLT
+32 KRKRTDELVSR
-41 EKLNEASRAY
+41 LNEASRAY
-51 YTDGTEIITNYEY
+51 YTDGAEIITNYEY
-64 DEMYDELLALEDE
+64 DAMYDELLALEDE

-101 VHEKK
+101 VHESK
-106 MLSLNKTKDREELKA
+106 MLSLNKTKDRDELKA
-121 WLGDKEGLLS
+121 WLGDQKGLLS

-155 NGVEGELI
+155 NGVEGEVI
-163 TANVLACRNVPKAIP
+163 TANVLACRNVPKTIP
-178 HKGRTMLRGE
+178 HRGRTVLRGE
-188 AVIKY
+188 AVIRY

-232 SVNFYA
+232 NVGFYA
-238 FSLTQSDGVEFLTRH
+238 FALIRAEGTDFRSRQDQM
-253 EKIEWVK
+253 EWMK
-260 EQGFD
+260 QQGFD
-265 VVDYVMVN
+265 EVDYVTVDAE
-273 SGNLDAAIDKYEAE
+273 SLSAAIDRYEAA

-301 LDDVAYA
+301 LDDLEYSA
-308 STLGE
+308 TLGE
-313 TAKFPKDSIAF
+313 TAKYPKDSIAF

-383 DTIQVYKANMIIPQL
+383 DTVQVYKANMIIPQL

-403 RSGNIDI
+403 RSGNMEI
-410 PAVCP
+410 PDSCP
-415 VCGGPTLI
+415 VCGGPTLV
-423 KDDEGTK
+423 KDEEGTK
-430 TLNCTNPDCLAKHV
+430 TLHCANPDCLAKHV

-468 LIGIGALRDF
+468 LIGIGAVKTF
-478 ADLFRLEEHK
+478 PDLFRLDRHEDEIV
-488 SAIIGMEG
+488 SMEG
-496 FGAKSYDNLIES
+496 FGKKSYDNLIES
-508 AKKASHTT
+508 AKRASRTT

-529 GVATSNLISRYAR
+529 GVQNSNIICRACR
-542 NKWSD
+542 NNWAE
-547 IQSLDEETLTEIDGV
+547 IQALDEEALKDIDRV
-562 GSVMARD
+562 GDVMARD
-569 YAGFFADENNK
+569 YAAYFADEENA
-580 EAVADLLGL
+580 AVVAELLGL
-589 LTIDESYEAAGT
+589 LTLDESFEAAGT
-601 GLEGKTF
+601 SLEGKTF

-620 KDLKAGI
+620 KDLKAEI

-644 LITNDPNSGSS
+644 LITNDPGSGSS
-655 KNKKARELGVEII
+655 KNRAARELGVEII
-668 TEEQIMEMLNK
+668 TEDQIRSMLGAN

>member
-1 MSKWRRLNS
+1 MD
-10 AFEGQRRSTRNINK
+10 QRK
-24 RMDKTIDE
+24 RIDE
-32 KRSRIDFLT
+32 LV
-41 EKLNEASRAY
+41 EKLNEASHAY
-51 YTDGTEIITNYEY
+51 YTEGIEMMTNFEY
-64 DEMYDELLALEDE
+64 DDMYDELLALEDE

-101 VHEKK
+101 VHEIK
-106 MLSLNKTKDREELKA
+106 MLSLNKTKDRDELKA

-163 TANVLACRNVPKAIP
+163 TANVLACRNIPKSIP
-178 HKGRTMLRGE
+178 YKGKVIVRGE
-188 AVIKY
+188 AVIRY

-199 NEAIEDADAKYKNPR
+199 NEAIEDTDARYKNPR

-224 DPKITAER
+224 DPKVTAER
-232 SVNFYA
+232 KVSFYA
-238 FSLTQSDGVEFLTRH
+238 FTLTLSEGLDMPSRRQ
-253 EKIEWVK
+253 KMEWMK
-260 EQGFD
+260 SQGFD
-265 VVDYVMVN
+265 IVDYVMV
-273 SGNLDAAIDKYEAE
+273 DADSLNEAIDGYEKA
-287 IPDFDIPS
+287 ITDFDIPS

-301 LDDVAYA
+301 LEDAEYA
-308 STLGE
+308 STLGA

-370 NINIMEDLELGIG
+370 NINIMEDLKLGIG
-383 DTIQVYKANMIIPQL
+383 DTIVVYKANMIIPQL
-398 AGNLT
+398 SGNLT
-403 RSGNIDI
+403 QSGNIQI
-410 PAVCP
+410 PDTCP
-415 VCGGPTLI
+415 VCGGPTLV
-423 KDDEGTK
+423 KDLEGTK
-430 TLNCTNPDCLAKHV
+430 TLYCTNPDCIAKHV

-468 LIGIGALRDF
+468 LIGIGAVRTF
-478 ADLFRLEEHK
+478 ADLFRLGSHRD
-488 SAIIGMEG
+488 AIIEMEG
-496 FGAKSYDNLIES
+496 FGKKSYDNLVES
-508 AKKASHTT
+508 AGRASHTT
-516 PARLLYGLGVPGI
+516 PARLLYGLGVQGI
-529 GVATSNLISRYAR
+529 GTANSNLIAR
-542 NKWSD
+542 ACRNSWD
-547 IQSLDEETLTEIDGV
+547 EMVSLDEEALTDIDGV
-562 GSVMARD
+562 GPVMARD
-569 YAGFFADENNK
+569 YVKYFADEDNR
-580 EAVADLLGL
+580 AVIADLLTE
-589 LTIDESYEAAGT
+589 LTLDESYEAAGT

-615 HYANR
+615 HYSNR
-620 KDLKAGI
+620 KDLKAEI

-644 LITNDPNSGSS
+644 LITNDPGSGSA
-655 KNKKARELGVEII
+655 KNRAARELGVAII
-668 TEEQIMEMLNK
+668 TEEDIIEMLSK